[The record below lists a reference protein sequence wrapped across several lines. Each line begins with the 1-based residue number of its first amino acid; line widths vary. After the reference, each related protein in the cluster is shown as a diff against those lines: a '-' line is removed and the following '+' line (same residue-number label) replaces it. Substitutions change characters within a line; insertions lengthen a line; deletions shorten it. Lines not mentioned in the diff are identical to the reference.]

1 LKTTDTDFSDKIWK
15 EIPLKSLLMNRFS
28 KLNISY
34 LVVCIVLLLASFGCT
49 QSRQRDSID
58 AYFKILD
65 GIKVAK
71 KNQIIDYFNKIK
83 QITNNAKKDNT
94 MLRCFNVMRE
104 YYASDVTRADTSSL
118 YRLEYETDVQ
128 FVNKST
134 V

>member
-1 LKTTDTDFSDKIWK
+1 MKTTDTDFSDKIWK

>member
-1 LKTTDTDFSDKIWK
+1 
-15 EIPLKSLLMNRFS
+15 MNRFS